1 MFYYTNKNPNPGK
14 KNIFL
19 EGGGGWVGGGEG
31 VGGWGGGGGEG
42 RGGRYGQY
50 EHESCHIFYTQHF
63 VMTSSAEPCR
73 FMITILTVFKTES
86 TAA

>member
-1 MFYYTNKNPNPGK
+1 M
-14 KNIFL
+14 
-19 EGGGGWVGGGEG
+19 GG
-31 VGGWGGGGGEG
+31 
-42 RGGRYGQY
+42 GGRYGQY

-63 VMTSSAEPCR
+63 VMTSSTEPCS

>member
-19 EGGGGWVGGGEG
+19 EGGGGGGGRG
-31 VGGWGGGGGEG
+31 GWGWGGGGVGG
-42 RGGRYGQY
+42 GGRYGQY

-63 VMTSSAEPCR
+63 VMTSSTEPCS